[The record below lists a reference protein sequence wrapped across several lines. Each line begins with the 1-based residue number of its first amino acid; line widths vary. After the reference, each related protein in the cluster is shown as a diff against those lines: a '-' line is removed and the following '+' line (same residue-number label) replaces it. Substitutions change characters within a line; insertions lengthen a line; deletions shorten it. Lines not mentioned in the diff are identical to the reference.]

1 MKRKYLPT
9 MERLKLHNK
18 NMMNKSLLVG
28 DESNYQYSLGWY
40 NCLKYITKNYN
51 LKEKKWVKNIKM

>member
-18 NMMNKSLLVG
+18 NMMNKSRLVG
-28 DESNYQYSLGWY
+28 DESNYQYSLGLY

-51 LKEKKWVKNIKM
+51 LKEKK